1 MFRVRIRLKIILSL
15 RETQWIQHALQWLWL
30 QKKTHALI
38 PMCHSLAITHI
49 DITIQ
54 YDFTTSQVIIEAI
67 VKCDGK
73 TGVEME
79 ALAAVSVVAITVY
92 DMCKA
97 VDKQMV
103 IGDIKLLEKNG
114 GKVILPLIFEK
125 FY

>member
-1 MFRVRIRLKIILSL
+1 
-15 RETQWIQHALQWLWL
+15 
-30 QKKTHALI
+30 
-38 PMCHSLAITHI
+38 MCHSLAITHI

-54 YDFTTSQVIIEAI
+54 YDFTNSQVIIEAI